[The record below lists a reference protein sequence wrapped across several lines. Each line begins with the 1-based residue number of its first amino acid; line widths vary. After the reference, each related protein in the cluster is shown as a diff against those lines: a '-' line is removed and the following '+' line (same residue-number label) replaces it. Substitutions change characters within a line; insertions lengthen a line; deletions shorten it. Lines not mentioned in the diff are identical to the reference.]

1 MIRNGEWGFKKV
13 QWTNGGFRKRIIN
26 YYKIID
32 KYKNKYTIFSLCK
45 LLNITRASYYRWCKK
60 NKPEF
65 NLKVD
70 MNLASKIKEIFIK
83 NNGIYGAPRIK
94 IVLNNSGVVASQTK
108 IARIMKT
115 FKLYSVIR
123 VKKMN
128 RKLKEVKKITHG
140 PNHVNRN
147 WSLYSKNELW
157 VTDVTY
163 ILFNKKLHI

>member
-1 MIRNGEWGFKKV
+1 
-13 QWTNGGFRKRIIN
+13 
-26 YYKIID
+26 
-32 KYKNKYTIFSLCK
+32 
-45 LLNITRASYYRWCKK
+45 
-60 NKPEF
+60 
-65 NLKVD
+65 